1 MKTLIYG
8 LITTGLL
15 CGSAFAAKPQTANDD
30 VEYLLYMGQDR
41 LIVFKLHLRVEG
53 KSYRKIYVEQTD
65 KFFNELDANKDGVLT
80 GKEINGVPS
89 QTDFNRSSPFAARSR
104 RLPTVSKNLIDS
116 APRDGKVTRMELRIY
131 LKRIGYAPFS
141 LQISTGNQ
149 NPNARYVYVGQ
160 ARGDEA
166 GKKLFTLLDTNDDGK
181 LSAAELKAAGKSLRK
196 TDFDDDGTISSAE
209 LGPVQSPYGGLALM
223 NNRNRT
229 NNTEFLSLTSN
240 SSPSPTMVRKLI
252 TKYDKPESGN
262 GKTAGSAN
270 RKLSRRELH
279 LEAAAFSKYDRDG
292 DGNLDSTELRYFL
305 RKPPAHVEMIMRLGK
320 LKKGEKLIEIV
331 RVDKG
336 MKSIVKRVTDK
347 LANLRLAASQLDIGN
362 AGGSY
367 RTTQFATASY
377 DRQFKAADTDN
388 NGYITREESRRY
400 SLFSQ
405 NFDQMDTDKDGKVF
419 KKEMHAYI
427 RRQSSLAQSRTV
439 LSINDQGR
447 DLFRILDLNRDNRL
461 SRQELTAALDRIEAW
476 DNDSDKQIA
485 KSEIPRQY
493 RMTANRGRPGG
504 GALLVTMA
512 APYRAGARVR
522 RTSVGPRWFQRMDL
536 NGDGEVAQRE
546 FIGPL
551 RYFKKLDKDG
561 DKHISLAEANA
572 APVVKRAQ
580 AIAKDKRKPSTA
592 PKSRKVDRR

>member
-1 MKTLIYG
+1 MKALISSCIAIG
-8 LITTGLL
+8 MVV
-15 CGSAFAAKPQTANDD
+15 GSGTAFGAKPQAADDD
-30 VEYLLYMGQDR
+30 VEYLLYLGQDR

-80 GKEINGVPS
+80 GKENNGVPS
-89 QTDFNRSSPFAARSR
+89 PNDARRSSPFAARSR
-104 RLPTVSKNLIDS
+104 RLSTVSKNLLDS
-116 APRDGKVTRMELRIY
+116 PPRDGKVTRTELRTY

-181 LSAAELKAAGKSLRK
+181 LSAAELKAAAKSLHK
-196 TDFDDDGTISSAE
+196 TDFDDDGTISAAE
-209 LGPVQSPYGGLALM
+209 LGPVQSPYGGLAM
-223 NNRNRT
+223 ARTANRT

-240 SSPSPTMVRKLI
+240 SSPSPSMVRKLI
-252 TKYDKPESGN
+252 TKYDKPESVNRKSQVG
-262 GKTAGSAN
+262 AN
-270 RKLSRRELH
+270 RKLSAQELQ

-292 DGNLDSTELRYFL
+292 DGNLDSAELRYFL
-305 RKPPAHVEMIMRLGK
+305 RRPPAHVEMIIRLGK
-320 LKKGEKLIEIV
+320 LKKGEKQIELV

-347 LANLRLAASQLDIGN
+347 LANLRLTASQLDIGSTGRSN
-362 AGGSY
+362 RAYGVATSAY
-367 RTTQFATASY
+367 DQQFT
-377 DRQFKAADTDN
+377 AADTDK

-419 KKEMHAYI
+419 KKEMHAYL
-427 RRQSSLAQSRTV
+427 RRQLSLSLSRTI

-461 SRQELTAALDRIEAW
+461 SRQELTGALDRIEAW

-493 RMTANRGRPGG
+493 RMTVDRGRPGG
-504 GALLVTMA
+504 TNQFFVPVAYQSG
-512 APYRAGARVR
+512 RRVR
-522 RTSVGPRWFQRMDL
+522 RVSTGPRWFQRMDL

-551 RYFKKLDKDG
+551 RFFKKLDKDG

-580 AIAKDKRKPSTA
+580 ADEKRKPSTP
-592 PKSRKVDRR
+592 PKPREVKRR